1 MNNGF
6 KFCFIVFLNMNIQ
19 LFQHHLLKRLC
30 FLLYIAFVKKKKKP
44 LLYMGL
50 FLNCILFHL
59 SVYLLMPHYT
69 LDYCRFV
76 LSLEIKESW
85 VFHLYSSLSELFGY
99 FRSFAFPCEFLNQLV
114 NLYQNSL
121 LGLHWISRSIWGRTD
136 ILTVF
141 NLLTHEQG
149 VSLPLFQSSLIPHS
163 IF

>member
-1 MNNGF
+1 MDSSFVLLFFWIWISSCSNTICWKGYACFSTLPFF
-6 KFCFIVFLNMNIQ
+6 KKKNSHSYIWVYFWTVFCF
-19 LFQHHLLKRLC
+19 
-30 FLLYIAFVKKKKKP
+30 
-44 LLYMGL
+44 
-50 FLNCILFHL
+50 
-59 SVYLLMPHYT
+59 VYLLMPYCT

-76 LSLEIKESW
+76 LSLEIKDSW

-99 FRSFAFPCEFLNQLV
+99 FRSFAFPYEFLNQLV

-149 VSLPLFQSSLIPHS
+149 VSLPLFQSSLIPHR